1 MCIEGGELA
10 RCIIREGGEFT
21 LLFYRRGPPCE
32 SSGLMNRTINK
43 LESSTRGLPWKF
55 IYLHATTESRCVNS
69 ILDFFFFSTY
79 FLFLFFFFLQLGLM
93 PSTSPPVRNFHAPIT
108 VYLKSSYMFPPIA
121 ISNNITSCCY
131 GKNLRHR
138 GFN

>member
-69 ILDFFFFSTY
+69 ILDFYYFFN
-79 FLFLFFFFLQLGLM
+79 LFIYLFFFTARSNAQHFS
-93 PSTSPPVRNFHAPIT
+93 PSQEFPCAHYCLSQVLLY
-108 VYLKSSYMFPPIA
+108 VSPPIA